1 MPSFPRRVA
10 IVSDWAL
17 PRKGG
22 IETHIQALAKNLR
35 QRGVDATIL
44 TSQPGPDEIDGVRIE
59 RIDCARLPLAGI
71 AISPTLVRMLR
82 ERLAAGGYDIV
93 HIQTSIV
100 APFCAAAVPAA
111 HSLGLPMVLTFH
123 SVMRTMPSFIAGLDR
138 LTGWTGWNIEMNAV
152 SNRVAREV
160 RRAFPSHEVGIL
172 PNGFDHAFWS
182 AQSDDGRSEDRL
194 LIVSAMRLTM
204 RKRPTALVEAFAR
217 AAQDN
222 PRLHLVIAGDGPQ
235 KSMLERKARK
245 LGIADRISLPG
256 WLPATELRDLY
267 RGGSVFVMPSVKESF
282 CIAALEARA
291 AGLPVIANRN
301 AGIADFV
308 ADRLSGLLVDDDA
321 AMARAIARL
330 SGDEKLRARL
340 ASNDG
345 GIERYDWAKLAG
357 EHLDLY
363 ARRLNATAR

>member
-22 IETHIQALAKNLR
+22 IETHIQALAKNLGN
-35 QRGVDATIL
+35 RGVDAAIL
-44 TSQPGPDEIDGVRIE
+44 TSQPGPDDIDGVRVE
-59 RIDCARLPLAGI
+59 RLDCARLPLAGI
-71 AISPTLVRMLR
+71 AISPTLVGMLR

-138 LTGWTGWNIEMNAV
+138 LTGWTGWNIAMNAV

-160 RRAFPSHEVGIL
+160 RRAFPGQEIGIL
-172 PNGFDHAFWS
+172 PNGFDHTFWGS
-182 AQSDDGRSEDRL
+182 ESDAARSDDPL
-194 LIVSAMRLTM
+194 LVVSAMRLTI
-204 RKRPTALVEAFAR
+204 RKRPMALMQAFAQ

-222 PRLHLVIAGDGPQ
+222 PRLNLVIAGDGPQ
-235 KSMLERKARK
+235 KSKLEGKAQR
-245 LGIADRISLPG
+245 LNIADRVNLPG
-256 WLPATELRDLY
+256 WLSATELRDLY
-267 RGGSVFVMPSVKESF
+267 RRGSAFVMPSVKESF

-301 AGIADFV
+301 TGIADFV
-308 ADRLSGLLVDDDA
+308 TDGVSGLLVDDDA
-321 AMARAIARL
+321 AMAQAMAHL
-330 SGDEKLRARL
+330 AGDAALRIKL

-345 GIERYDWAKLAG
+345 GIGRYDWPKLTG
-357 EHLDLY
+357 QHLDLY
-363 ARRLNATAR
+363 ARRLNATVR

>member
-22 IETHIQALAKNLR
+22 IETHIQALAKNLGR
-35 QRGVDATIL
+35 RGVEATIL
-44 TSQPGPDEIDGVRIE
+44 TSLPGPNEIDGVRVE

-71 AISPTLVRMLR
+71 AISPTLVRILR
-82 ERLAAGGYDIV
+82 EKLAAGGYDIV

-138 LTGWTGWNIEMNAV
+138 LTNWTGWNIAMNAV

-160 RRAFPSHEVGIL
+160 RRAFPGHEIGIL
-172 PNGFDHAFWS
+172 PNGFDHSFWG
-182 AQSDDGRSEDRL
+182 AGAEAPQSDGQQ

-204 RKRPTALVEAFAR
+204 RKRPMALVEAFAQ
-217 AAQDN
+217 AANDN
-222 PRLHLVIAGDGPQ
+222 PRLSLVIAGDGPQ
-235 KSMLERKARK
+235 KAKLARAAQR
-245 LGIADRISLPG
+245 LGVADRVSLPG
-256 WLPATELRDLY
+256 WLSAMDLRDLY
-267 RGGSVFVMPSVKESF
+267 RRGSVFVMPSVKESF

-301 AGIADFV
+301 TGIADFV
-308 ADRLSGLLVDDDA
+308 TDGVSGLLVDDDS
-321 AMARAIARL
+321 AMAQVIARL
-330 SGDEKLRARL
+330 SSDAELRTKL

-345 GIERYDWAKLAG
+345 GIERYDWPKLTG
-357 EHLDLY
+357 QHLDLY
-363 ARRLNATAR
+363 ARRISTTAR